1 MNLNFKVLESS
12 AQFPAGVFGAGNYH
26 AEGLFDECLAVRAES
41 NRYRGRY
48 CTIFFKPEPVAGWE
62 ILNDELIV
70 DNERIDASA
79 SIFEVLNL
87 VFGSSATNN
96 SRNRVEPKLSGSD
109 AMAFI
114 LPSLSLCIPS
124 SCSASDLGQSLAN
137 IIGSYVIGNQSIVTI
152 ADENYC
158 YTEDNLPVSLD
169 GPDIAVM

>member
-1 MNLNFKVLESS
+1 LKFEFLKVLESS
-12 AQFPAGVFGAGNYH
+12 AQFPAGIFGAGNYH

-48 CTIFFKPEPVAGWE
+48 CTIFFKLEPVTGSE
-62 ILNDELIV
+62 ILVNDQL
-70 DNERIDASA
+70 NEPNDTS
-79 SIFEVLNL
+79 STFEVFNHL
-87 VFGSSATNN
+87 FGSSNH

-124 SCSASDLGQSLAN
+124 SCSASDLGQSVAE
-137 IIGSYVIGNQSIVTI
+137 IIGNYVIGNQSIVTI

-158 YTEDNLPVSLD
+158 YTEDNSPIKFD